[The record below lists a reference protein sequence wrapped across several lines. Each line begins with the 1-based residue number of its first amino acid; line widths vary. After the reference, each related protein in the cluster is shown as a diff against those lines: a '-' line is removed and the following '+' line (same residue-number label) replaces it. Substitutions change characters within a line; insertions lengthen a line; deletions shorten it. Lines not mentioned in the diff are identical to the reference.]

1 MAKKNPYRF
10 SLQFNEND
18 ISHQEVVDIL
28 NGEGRKAA
36 QFIANAVLHYINCE
50 HTGKVNVDQ
59 NKLLLMQIADTV
71 RETLESSLKGVK
83 LKEVSQPAQT
93 KKIRHSA
100 EISADTVEI
109 NPEDTESIMG
119 SLNAFWNK

>member
-1 MAKKNPYRF
+1 MAKKDPYRF
-10 SLQFNEND
+10 CLKFNEND
-18 ISHQEVVDIL
+18 PSHKEVADIL

-36 QFIANAVLHYINCE
+36 QFVANAIMHYINCE
-50 HTGKVNVDQ
+50 NTGKINVDQ

-83 LKEVSQPAQT
+83 LKEVSQPVQT

-100 EISADTVEI
+100 EISADSVEI
-109 NPEDTESIMG
+109 NPDDTNSIMD
-119 SLNAFWNK
+119 SFNSFLK